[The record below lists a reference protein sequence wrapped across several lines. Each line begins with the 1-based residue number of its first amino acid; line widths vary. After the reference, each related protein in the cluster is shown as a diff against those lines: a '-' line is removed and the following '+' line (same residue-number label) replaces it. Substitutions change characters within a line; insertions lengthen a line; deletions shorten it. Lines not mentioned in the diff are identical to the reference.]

1 MERVG
6 HAGTTG
12 AVVMMIGL
20 HRTSMASIF
29 VKLEELE
36 RNIPFRNI
44 SCYHVIKV

>member
-12 AVVMMIGL
+12 AVEMMIGL
-20 HRTSMASIF
+20 HRLPCF
-29 VKLEELE
+29 HLVKLEELE

-44 SCYHVIKV
+44 PVTM